1 MAKETKE
8 NKESNSTVEPN
19 DDAVSVFDSLFDS
32 EEDKDKK
39 TKPKSEIVKLEKDK
53 EKPVE
58 RKSKNALIP
67 FGKNNQIEI
76 INGYYDGKL
85 PYQEAVAAAE
95 KKEKEFE
102 QKDRTIAYSILLV
115 IFMALMI
122 FMPNISEYVQDVNKD
137 VTSNIETMPYII
149 GLNVSEAMTLLNGY
163 EVEIKDV
170 PPDDYFYEDG
180 LVIKSNVDYMT
191 PMVPDQKVILY
202 VCKNPDAPATTLE
215 KVVFPKFPL
224 YKHNLVIQSATLKEG
239 IITVEIFNQG
249 QLFRDLTLIVNQFD
263 KQNNP
268 LNNRTFYFQN
278 LKVRQGET
286 FKIDIR
292 LTNPDLY
299 RIDFLDAQ
307 VS

>member
-1 MAKETKE
+1 MK
-8 NKESNSTVEPN
+8 
-19 DDAVSVFDSLFDS
+19 
-32 EEDKDKK
+32 
-39 TKPKSEIVKLEKDK
+39 
-53 EKPVE
+53 
-58 RKSKNALIP
+58 
-67 FGKNNQIEI
+67 
-76 INGYYDGKL
+76 
-85 PYQEAVAAAE
+85 